1 MLPLDESVSEKH
13 LWELTWWDFTDSAER
28 AEAEKTLHD
37 NVIEAAR
44 GNTVR
49 TRAELVTSRGTH
61 EIDFSLIPVAN
72 DSNEVMY
79 IIAEA
84 RKLIEQL

>member
-1 MLPLDESVSEKH
+1 
-13 LWELTWWDFTDSAER
+13 LWELTWWDSNDPAER
-28 AEAEKTLHD
+28 AESEITLHN
-37 NVIEAAR
+37 NVIEAAS

-72 DSNEVMY
+72 DRNEVMY

-84 RKLIEQL
+84 RKLVEQL